1 MLKETTDTNEFD
13 TTISAVNLLTE
24 DDVRQPSL
32 VIVHFIRHFLSFIQ
46 LFFSPIANCI

>member
-13 TTISAVNLLTE
+13 TTINAVNLLTE
-24 DDVRQPSL
+24 DDARQPSL
-32 VIVHFIRHFLSFIQ
+32 VIVHFNRDFLSFIQ